1 MARMTT
7 ESRDKKEDL
16 LIKRLAKSDKSI
28 ATIREKWNKA
38 LKRYENTNYT
48 SSRLL
53 LIANKYGNTLQ
64 TALDK
69 RDAILD
75 KLEALRTR

>member
-1 MARMTT
+1 MGRMTT
-7 ESRDKKEDL
+7 ESLNKKEDL
-16 LIKRLAKSDKSI
+16 LIKRLAKCDKTI
-28 ATIREKWNKA
+28 ATFSEKWNKA

-48 SSRLL
+48 SSRWL

-69 RDAILD
+69 RIATLD